1 MNAAYA
7 ACTAANTIGK
17 WFFDVFDRVIPKA
30 LTTGAK
36 ILSDECFKQANEIR
50 ASYMDYYLLDMPEKV
65 DSTVV

>member
-1 MNAAYA
+1 MQHMRRVQLLILLEN
-7 ACTAANTIGK
+7 G
-17 WFFDVFDRVIPKA
+17 FFDVFDRVIPKA